1 MREIVSARTKKTT
14 SNSVNLNWVA
24 RSMQTSLLTIKWR
37 CRYLMLVFF
46 RCCALFIYRR
56 SAHKKKRCNSIRNL
70 SSRMSSFENDVENV
84 KLIVS
89 RQMKLFPSILANP
102 TTPHQMEFESYAVA
116 FVSFFVLFSTFVKF
130 SLSFYSFV
138 TVFSVVH
145 LILCIQQVLRTGCF
159 HRSWQASCWTHD
171 MLSIHFPFF
180 CTCLFVHFLNNSI
193 FRISLAFLTIY
204 RLSIDCDGSFLRLN

>member
-1 MREIVSARTKKTT
+1 MHEKKNTT

-24 RSMQTSLLTIKWR
+24 RSMQTSLLTIKLR

-56 SAHKKKRCNSIRNL
+56 CAQKKKRCNSIKNL

-116 FVSFFVLFSTFVKF
+116 FVSFFVLFSTF

-138 TVFSVVH
+138 TVFSVVYF
-145 LILCIQQVLRTGCF
+145 ILCIQQVLRTGCF
-159 HRSWQASCWTHD
+159 HRS
-171 MLSIHFPFF
+171 
-180 CTCLFVHFLNNSI
+180 
-193 FRISLAFLTIY
+193 
-204 RLSIDCDGSFLRLN
+204 

>member
-1 MREIVSARTKKTT
+1 
-14 SNSVNLNWVA
+14 
-24 RSMQTSLLTIKWR
+24 MQTSLLTIKLR

-46 RCCALFIYRR
+46 RCCALFIFRR
-56 SAHKKKRCNSIRNL
+56 CAHKKKRCNSIKNL

-102 TTPHQMEFESYAVA
+102 TTPHQMEFESYAVT
-116 FVSFFVLFSTFVKF
+116 FVSFFLLFSTFVTFSF

-138 TVFSVVH
+138 TVFSVVYF
-145 LILCIQQVLRTGCF
+145 ILCIQQVLRTGCF
-159 HRSWQASCWTHD
+159 HRSWQASCCTHD

-180 CTCLFVHFLNNSI
+180 APVCLYTF
-193 FRISLAFLTIY
+193 
-204 RLSIDCDGSFLRLN
+204 